1 MAISFYW
8 GQFLFAVI
16 KGAQPDH
23 LDLCAHAF
31 VASYS
36 YTTSLVKY
44 FAPITNV
51 AMNVGKVNSVN
62 ENMENAERFSMRDLC
77 VKDNNIY

>member
-1 MAISFYW
+1 MAISFCR
-8 GQFLFAVI
+8 GQFLFAVT

-23 LDLCAHAF
+23 LDLFAHAS

-36 YTTSLVKY
+36 YTTSLVEY

-51 AMNVGKVNSVN
+51 A
-62 ENMENAERFSMRDLC
+62 
-77 VKDNNIY
+77 